1 MTIPEDD
8 WKRFK
13 DLKTVA
19 LERFCEKVLVECGE
33 VLGNSDRSPHD
44 RYLELSRLMK
54 ERDRE
59 LAGAL
64 DYHSRSKTVM
74 QLIAMRRLNVA
85 SGEDLQ
91 SFSSKTRNTVE
102 AAVREF

>member
-1 MTIPEDD
+1 MSIPEND

-13 DLKTVA
+13 DVKRVA
-19 LERFCEKVLVECGE
+19 LERFCERILVECRE
-33 VLGNSDRSPHD
+33 VLEDRDRSAHD
-44 RYLELSRLMK
+44 RYLELFRLMK

-59 LAGAL
+59 LAGVF

-74 QLIAMRRLNVA
+74 QLIAMRRLNVV
-85 SGEDLQ
+85 SGEDLL
-91 SFSSKTRNTVE
+91 SLSSETRNRIE